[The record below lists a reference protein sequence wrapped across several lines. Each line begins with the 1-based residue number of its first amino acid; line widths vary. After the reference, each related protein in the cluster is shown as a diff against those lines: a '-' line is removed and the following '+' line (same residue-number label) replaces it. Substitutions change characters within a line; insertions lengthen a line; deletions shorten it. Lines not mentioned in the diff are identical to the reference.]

1 MTNRR
6 QRISRISVTTVADLL
21 CSFALNQTEDAPV
34 PLPCAG
40 CTALTGRGSA
50 GEGGAEGG
58 SAAGWNGTATAAE
71 GDGRD
76 GGLKTTLRR
85 QPTRMTIRGQAATV
99 VEDGCDGGGR
109 RGGGVTAAGEGRDG
123 SRKCAMMAARGGRAG
138 LRLTLT
144 CSEYHVTN
152 LDSRMINPSD

>member
-109 RGGGVTAAGEGRDG
+109 RGGGA
-123 SRKCAMMAARGGRAG
+123 
-138 LRLTLT
+138 
-144 CSEYHVTN
+144 
-152 LDSRMINPSD
+152 